1 MALDPKDLD
10 GDSEMTSSV
19 DSLHSGHEGG
29 NGAHTPTGIAQ
40 APSAGATELSPPG
53 SQTQHTTVP
62 LADVRASTEA
72 RKTSVTDKAGDWDSG
87 IAAWKSK
94 RAQEDIHRAL
104 EFVVDKDFTLNEF
117 GDPFDE
123 RDLQEKLL

>member
-1 MALDPKDLD
+1 
-10 GDSEMTSSV
+10 MTSSV

-29 NGAHTPTGIAQ
+29 QGGHGARTPTGIAQ

-72 RKTSVTDKAGDWDSG
+72 RKASVTDKAGDWDSG

-104 EFVVDKDFTLNEF
+104 EFVVDKDFTLSAWTRLISFESLE
-117 GDPFDE
+117 G
-123 RDLQEKLL
+123 